1 MDRSIHPEVIGEE
14 ASMRDSKDTD
24 GISIQGPGAERRRR
38 SIAIAY
44 CAVAWLSAALI
55 YGFTFREAQSF
66 FEVNLGRWGTRPYL
80 TGFYLAAMA
89 VGWLFLS
96 SHQLLRRRWARAAW
110 TIWSFGWGVA
120 ILADRQFM
128 EHRDGR

>member
-24 GISIQGPGAERRRR
+24 GISIQDPGAERRRR

-66 FEVNLGRWGTRPYL
+66 FEVNLGRLGDSTLPH
-80 TGFYLAAMA
+80 G
-89 VGWLFLS
+89 
-96 SHQLLRRRWARAAW
+96 
-110 TIWSFGWGVA
+110 
-120 ILADRQFM
+120 ILPGC
-128 EHRDGR
+128 DGRGMAFSVFPSAAASPLGACGMDDMVFRVGSCYSSR